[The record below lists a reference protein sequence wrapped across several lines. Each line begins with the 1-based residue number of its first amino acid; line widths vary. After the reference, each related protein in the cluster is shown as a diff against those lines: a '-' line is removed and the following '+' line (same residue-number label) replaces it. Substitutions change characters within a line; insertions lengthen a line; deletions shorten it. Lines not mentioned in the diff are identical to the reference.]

1 MKYCMSL
8 KINQCCKQT
17 LREWNHFNSCC
28 IKKSLRVQLP
38 GLQFDQNLG
47 KSDRRDRFVQTFRSG
62 QHQDSLDR
70 SESCYH
76 RSLEPSVKQMTHRF
90 SFKSNKL
97 TPRKWLRGHSIISI
111 DQIITTNMNWSKWL
125 LNQFIKMIV

>member
-1 MKYCMSL
+1 MCKETFSKALFVKIEFLQQWMKFCMSI

-97 TPRKWLRGHSIISI
+97 TPRKWLGVTALY
-111 DQIITTNMNWSKWL
+111 QL
-125 LNQFIKMIV
+125 IKS